1 MRQVLGGGISEAL
14 SSLARAPKGQAADVF
29 NRRDTVEDESSW
41 SFMNEARRCVMRI
54 LSACLLAVVW
64 FTLPTSASANTW
76 PHVGERWSDRSTV
89 VQGWLEQDPLIH
101 AVIERWYDRFP
112 TYTDL
117 GTKERKDEAARDRE
131 KDADSSG
138 KDTRS
143 YDNVLS
149 PSFDIPNSV
158 NGYSRGSDPWWG
170 TRSEGDPM
178 VRELSREPL
187 ER

>member
-1 MRQVLGGGISEAL
+1 MRNIYAY
-14 SSLARAPKGQAADVF
+14 
-29 NRRDTVEDESSW
+29 
-41 SFMNEARRCVMRI
+41 
-54 LSACLLAVVW
+54 LLAVVW

-76 PHVGERWSDRSTV
+76 LHVGERWSDRSTV

-101 AVIERWYDRFP
+101 VVVERWFDRFP

-117 GTKERKDEAARDRE
+117 GTKERMDEAARDRE

-143 YDNVLS
+143 YDKVLG
-149 PSFDIPNSV
+149 PSFDMPNSV

-170 TRSEGDPM
+170 ARPEGDLM
-178 VRELSREPL
+178 IRELSRDPL

>member
-1 MRQVLGGGISEAL
+1 MRNIYAYLL
-14 SSLARAPKGQAADVF
+14 S
-29 NRRDTVEDESSW
+29 
-41 SFMNEARRCVMRI
+41 I
-54 LSACLLAVVW
+54 VW
-64 FTLPTSASANTW
+64 FTIPVSVLAGTLP
-76 PHVGERWSDRSTV
+76 HLGERWSDRYTV
-89 VQGWLEQDPLIH
+89 NQGWLEKDPLIH
-101 AVIERWYDRFP
+101 AVVERWYDRFP
-112 TYTDL
+112 TYTDDL
-117 GTKERKDEAARDRE
+117 GTKERMDEAARDRE

-143 YDNVLS
+143 YDNVLG
-149 PSFDIPNSV
+149 PSFDMPNSV